1 MGSQDRRAP
10 SPPLRPTNRPCTVRA
25 GPAPPSLTQTSKT
38 NEFAPISAP
47 PPPSASGFGP
57 RAPTAA
63 APPRPGTA
71 GRKRAAPRAM
81 PALRSRP
88 GARTDVGTDGRSDGA
103 AVLSPALPFSPPGR
117 PPPTAQCGDAG
128 GGGGGRGGGLSPLR
142 PHEGRGKKQITTT
155 IPPPNLA
162 EMSRKGATFAFLS
175 KTQRGQ
181 NPPAPARL
189 SLQSAVRCNLP
200 NG

>member
-1 MGSQDRRAP
+1 MSLHRFLP
-10 SPPLRPTNRPCTVRA
+10 PPPPLRLRVRPSSPHRRRPPTSRHRGQEARSPTCDACAEVTAR
-25 GPAPPSLTQTSKT
+25 
-38 NEFAPISAP
+38 SADRR
-47 PPPSASGFGP
+47 GD
-57 RAPTAA
+57 
-63 APPRPGTA
+63 
-71 GRKRAAPRAM
+71 GR
-81 PALRSRP
+81 
-88 GARTDVGTDGRSDGA
+88 TDGRTAPRCSA
-103 AVLSPALPFSPPGR
+103 RHCPSPHRAVR
-117 PPPTAQCGDAG
+117 PQPRSAG
-128 GGGGGRGGGLSPLR
+128 MPEGGGGGRGGGLSPLR

-155 IPPPNLA
+155 IPPPNLE